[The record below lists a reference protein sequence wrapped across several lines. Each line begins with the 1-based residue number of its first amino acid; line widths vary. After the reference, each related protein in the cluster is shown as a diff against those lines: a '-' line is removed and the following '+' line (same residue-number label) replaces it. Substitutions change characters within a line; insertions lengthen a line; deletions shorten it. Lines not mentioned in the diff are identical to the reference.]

1 MSWKEY
7 DYQDEV
13 NCYEVELPYKASSDP
28 DAMHYRHQEM
38 RESDNKFVEAIQK
51 ESNAHYKVVTYKLQ
65 TYSNKPLLFSEW
77 KKEKPSTGKLSK
89 YKVGLNVLCLW
100 K

>member
-1 MSWKEY
+1 
-7 DYQDEV
+7 
-13 NCYEVELPYKASSDP
+13 VELLAYKASSDP
-28 DAMHYRHQEM
+28 DAMNYRHQEM

-65 TYSNKPLLFSEW
+65 TYSNKPLLFTEW

-89 YKVGLNVLCLW
+89 YKVGLNVLFYGNEQVQEVQ
-100 K
+100 

>member
-1 MSWKEY
+1 M
-7 DYQDEV
+7 
-13 NCYEVELPYKASSDP
+13 ELLAYKASSDP

-65 TYSNKPLLFSEW
+65 TIQIHYYPVYGRRRNHPQES
-77 KKEKPSTGKLSK
+77 
-89 YKVGLNVLCLW
+89 
-100 K
+100 